1 MKTATMLRRLALI
14 VTLAACSLSDWEPPA
29 NLDNACSIVQQKP
42 EWYFEM
48 RNVERRWQLPASV
61 QMAILWQESKFSARA
76 KTPRTQL
83 FGFIPWKR
91 QSSAYGFA
99 QVIDGTWDWY
109 KEKTGKRF
117 VSRSDFGDAVE
128 FMGWYSDI
136 TTKKHGVAKT
146 DVRNQYLAYH
156 EGHAG
161 FGRKS
166 YEKKRWLMDVANT
179 LVSREQM
186 YRGQLSGCVL

>member
-1 MKTATMLRRLALI
+1 MFRRLLL
-14 VTLAACSLSDWEPPA
+14 VVVLAACSVADWNPPA
-29 NLDNACSIVQQKP
+29 NLDDACSIIQQKP
-42 EWYFEM
+42 KWYFEM
-48 RNVERRWQLPASV
+48 RNVERRWDLPISV
-61 QMAILWQESKFSARA
+61 QMAILWQESKFSANA

-99 QVIDGTWDWY
+99 QVVDGTWDWY
-109 KEKTGKRF
+109 KKKTGKRF
-117 VSRSDFGDAVE
+117 VSRANFGDAVE

-136 TTKKHGVAKT
+136 STRQNGIAKS

-161 FGRKS
+161 YKRRS
-166 YEKKRWLMDVANT
+166 YERKRWLVEVADK
-179 LVSREQM
+179 LVSREDM
-186 YRGQLSGCVL
+186 YRRQLRSCVL

>member
-1 MKTATMLRRLALI
+1 MLKRLALV
-14 VTLAACSLSDWEPPA
+14 VTLAACSVVNWNPPA
-29 NLDNACSIVQQKP
+29 NLDDACSIVKQRP
-42 EWYFEM
+42 GWYFDM
-48 RNVERRWQLPASV
+48 RQVERKWNLPSSV
-61 QMAILWQESKFSARA
+61 QMAILWQESKFESRA

-91 QSSAYGFA
+91 QSSAYGYA
-99 QVIDGTWDWY
+99 QVVDGTWDWY
-109 KEKTGKRF
+109 KEQTGRRF
-117 VSRSDFGDAVE
+117 ANRSDFGDAVE

-161 FGRKS
+161 FARQT
-166 YEKKRWLMDVANT
+166 YLKKDWLVQVAND
-179 LVSREQM
+179 LVSREAM
-186 YRGQLSGCVL
+186 YARQLKSCRI